1 MDQSSS
7 LTSNANERQLRSPL
21 GPIRKRSAAADVR
34 AQLVKLIESGEL
46 QVDHRLPPEHE
57 LAKRFGVS
65 RPVVREA
72 LVGLNALGL
81 TASHAGKGTFVTA
94 NHVRVPLLLGRYSP
108 AHLNEV
114 RRYLEVPAARLAAE
128 RRTDMDVG
136 KLADILA
143 RMEET
148 GDPAKRNKL
157 DADFHIA
164 IAQAG
169 GNPLTVKLI
178 EDLRSI
184 LEAHSLAAAAM
195 PNRRHGALAEHRAIY
210 EAILHRDPNAA
221 ATAMSAHLN
230 AADNSFVAISRPME
244 TRNAKQPSA
253 AELGIRRRS

>member
-1 MDQSSS
+1 MVQSDNVLPTEAEPGSQPA
-7 LTSNANERQLRSPL
+7 LSNPVAR
-21 GPIRKRSAAADVR
+21 RSAADDVR
-34 AQLVKLIESGEL
+34 AQLVRSIESGEIK
-46 QVDHRLPPEHE
+46 VDHRLPPEHE
-57 LAKRFGVS
+57 LAKKFGVS

-81 TASHAGKGTFVTA
+81 TESRPGKGTFVTA

-128 RRTDMDVG
+128 RRTDTDVG
-136 KLADILA
+136 KLAAIVA
-143 RMEET
+143 RMEDT
-148 GDPAKRNKL
+148 DDPAKRNKL

-184 LEAHSLAAAAM
+184 LEAHSL
-195 PNRRHGALAEHRAIY
+195 
-210 EAILHRDPNAA
+210 
-221 ATAMSAHLN
+221 
-230 AADNSFVAISRPME
+230 
-244 TRNAKQPSA
+244 
-253 AELGIRRRS
+253 

>member
-1 MDQSSS
+1 MDQSDS
-7 LTSNANERQLRSPL
+7 LTDESGGGSLLPPL
-21 GPIRKRSAAADVR
+21 VRVTRRSAADDVR
-34 AQLVKLIESGEL
+34 AQLVSLIESGKL
-46 QVDHRLPPEHE
+46 KVDHRLPPEHE
-57 LAKRFGVS
+57 LAKQFGVS

-81 TASHAGKGTFVTA
+81 TTSHAGKGTFVTA

-128 RRTDMDVG
+128 RRTDSDVG
-136 KLADILA
+136 QLAAILA
-143 RMEET
+143 RMEDT
-148 GDPAKRNKL
+148 DDPAKRNKL

-195 PNRRHGALAEHRAIY
+195 PNRRTGALAEHRAIY
-210 EAILHRDPNAA
+210 EAILRRDPTGA

-230 AADNSFVAISRPME
+230 AVDNSFIKLAGSAP
-244 TRNAKQPSA
+244 AK
-253 AELGIRRRS
+253 RR

>member
-1 MDQSSS
+1 MIGQSDS
-7 LTSNANERQLRSPL
+7 LTDDVSEGQRQPRLNPVSR
-21 GPIRKRSAAADVR
+21 RSAASDVR
-34 AQLVKLIESGEL
+34 AQLVSLIESGQL
-46 QVDHRLPPEHE
+46 KVDHRLPPEHE

-65 RPVVREA
+65 RPVIREA
-72 LVGLNALGL
+72 LVGLNTLGL
-81 TASHAGKGTFVTA
+81 AASRAGKGTFVTA
-94 NHVRVPLLLGRYSP
+94 DHVRVPLLLGRYSP

-128 RRTDMDVG
+128 RRTDADVG
-136 KLADILA
+136 KLAAFLA
-143 RMEET
+143 RMEDT
-148 GDPAKRNKL
+148 DDPAKRNKL

-195 PNRRHGALAEHRAIY
+195 PNRRRGALAEHRAIY
-210 EAILHRDPNAA
+210 EAILNRDPNGA

-230 AADNSFVAISRPME
+230 AADNSFVAISCPLE
-244 TRNAKQPSA
+244 KPKATRS
-253 AELGIRRRS
+253 

>member
-1 MDQSSS
+1 MVQSDS
-7 LTSNANERQLRSPL
+7 LTESVSEGDPRPALE
-21 GPIRKRSAAADVR
+21 PIIRRSAADDVR
-34 AQLVKLIESGEL
+34 AQLVKLIESGQL
-46 QVDHRLPPEHE
+46 KVDHRLPPEHE

-81 TASHAGKGTFVTA
+81 TAPRAGKGTFVTA
-94 NHVRVPLLLGRYSP
+94 NHFRVPLLLGRYSP

-128 RRTDMDVG
+128 RRTDADVG
-136 KLADILA
+136 KLAAILA
-143 RMEET
+143 RMEDT
-148 GDPAKRNKL
+148 DDPAKRNKL

-169 GNPLTVKLI
+169 ENPLTVKLI

-195 PNRRHGALAEHRAIY
+195 PNRRSGALAEHRTIY
-210 EAILHRDPNAA
+210 EAIVRKDPNAA
-221 ATAMSAHLN
+221 AAAMSAHLN
-230 AADNSFVAISRPME
+230 AVDNSFVQLATSTE
-244 TRNAKQPSA
+244 DHKSTRA
-253 AELGIRRRS
+253 

>member
-1 MDQSSS
+1 MVQSDS
-7 LTSNANERQLRSPL
+7 LTEDVNEGQPQPPL
-21 GPIRKRSAAADVR
+21 NPVPRRSAADDVR
-34 AQLVKLIESGEL
+34 AQLVKLIESGQL
-46 QVDHRLPPEHE
+46 KVDHRLPPEHE

-81 TASHAGKGTFVTA
+81 TASRAGKGTFVTA

-128 RRTDMDVG
+128 RRTDADVG
-136 KLADILA
+136 KLAAILA
-143 RMEET
+143 RLEDT
-148 GDPAKRNKL
+148 DDPAKRNKL

-164 IAQAG
+164 IAQSG

-195 PNRRHGALAEHRAIY
+195 PNRRSGALAEHRAIY
-210 EAILHRDPNAA
+210 EAILQRDANGA

-230 AADNSFVAISRPME
+230 AVDNSFVKISRSME
-244 TRNAKQPSA
+244 KRKATRP
-253 AELGIRRRS
+253 